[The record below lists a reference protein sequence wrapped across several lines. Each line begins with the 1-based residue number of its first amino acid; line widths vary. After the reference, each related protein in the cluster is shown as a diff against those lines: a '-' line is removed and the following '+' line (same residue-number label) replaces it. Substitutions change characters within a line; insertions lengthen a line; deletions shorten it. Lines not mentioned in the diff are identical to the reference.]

1 MRRLVC
7 LIGVGREVSSHLLTP
22 AQRPLPLN
30 VELFE
35 YQPEEEWL
43 YRYSRPLL
51 VVCIA
56 LFVGLYVGAEVPPRQ
71 ILPVTFGLFV
81 ACLIV
86 AALVSYTFGLRWFA
100 VRPGPSPEQEDAN
113 TWFRGFA
120 EAAPLANLPPTTA
133 LRAVGLAPGGAR
145 FLLLQGRGDLLAASD
160 TVVAVAQALG
170 VPRLEVWAADALS
183 AVYRVPPVL
192 TGDAAKVAAVFAAA
206 GLPEPDE
213 IVPRSGSLRS
223 GDATFQLSGAFSEG
237 LLAGSA
243 ELLAAGLAVREVTV
257 SAEPHQGVT
266 LFTLTCRSST
276 LSDPLAVGRSLRP
289 AGSAGQPLV
298 VGRTSEGA
306 DFALDLLGNP
316 YHLALQGQTRS
327 GKSVALYAILAQ
339 SVPSV
344 QAGHVVIGG
353 CDPPGLLLAPWSDY
367 AGAEFRATGTGDL
380 EAHVAALE
388 AAVAEMDRRIAQMLS
403 DGVDK
408 LTPSAATPALFF
420 VLEEFPGLLAA
431 LRSADAALKPAERRL
446 PRVKAAVQRLQM
458 EGAKAAIRVLEV
470 AQRFDAEIIGG
481 AERSNIACRVTLRV
495 DNGDAVRMLH
505 PSATPEQIEQI
516 TRFESGYAFV
526 DLPAQPGQ
534 VVRFDYVTYA
544 DYRKQVLAGAPIERP
559 TALEP

>member
-1 MRRLVC
+1 M
-7 LIGVGREVSSHLLTP
+7 SSRLLTP
-22 AQRPLPLN
+22 AQRPLPPN
-30 VELFE
+30 VGLFE
-35 YQPEEEWL
+35 RQRGDDWL

-51 VVCIA
+51 VLCIA
-56 LFVGLYVGAEVPPRQ
+56 LFLGLYIGAEAPPRQ
-71 ILPVTFGLFV
+71 ILPVTFWVFV
-81 ACLIV
+81 VCLVV
-86 AALVSYTFGLRWFA
+86 AALVSYFFGLRWFA
-100 VRPGPSPEQEDAN
+100 VRPGPSKDQQDAN
-113 TWFRGFA
+113 EIFDAFVQ
-120 EAAPLANLPPTTA
+120 AAPLANLPPTT
-133 LRAVGLAPGGAR
+133 LGAVGLAPGGTLY
-145 FLLLQGRGDLLAASD
+145 LLMQGRGDLLAAPD

-170 VPRLEVWAADALS
+170 LPRLEVWAADALS

-213 IVPRSGSLRS
+213 IVPLSGSLLS

-243 ELLAAGLAVREVTV
+243 ELLAAGFAVREVTV
-257 SAEPHQGVT
+257 SAEPCQGVT
-266 LFTLTCRSST
+266 VFTLTCRSST
-276 LSDPLAVGRSLRP
+276 PPDPLAVGRSLRP
-289 AGSAGQPLV
+289 ARSAGQPLV
-298 VGRTSEGA
+298 VGRTSDGA

-339 SVPSV
+339 SVSSV

-353 CDPPGLLLAPWSDY
+353 CDPTGLLLAPWSDY

-388 AAVAEMDRRIAQMLS
+388 AAVAEMDHRIAQMLA

-420 VLEEFPGLLAA
+420 VLEEYPGLLAA

-470 AQRFDAEIIGG
+470 AQRFDADIIGG

-505 PSATPEQIEQI
+505 PSAAPEQIEQI
-516 TRFESGYAFV
+516 TRFEPGYAFV

-544 DYRKQVLAGAPIERP
+544 DYRKRVLAGAPVERP
-559 TALEP
+559 AQLEP